1 MYPMLPVA
9 ETTQDELASGK
20 PGQWDR
26 RHWSD
31 LRHIASRTRS
41 TADARDRIEVDL
53 IPDVWAR
60 LILFSNA
67 LFNDHHPLH
76 KPALAAYRG
85 FLALLALRIRKH
97 VLLKATSLDLSAK
110 GNWPFSAAARQ
121 HRHGH
126 GVHQLYADTNWNE
139 IYLLKGDGGSLLGIT
154 SPLTLV
160 CPAQGPSLK
169 GLTQLPSSWFS
180 GAEFQDPSAKGILGD
195 EDRSLLAAWIGEL
208 KTNLAQYGEDQAA
221 VKWRRG
227 HSELVGLLAKFE
239 EDLGGAKRAE
249 AVGSHEGSL
258 RLGTSAYR
266 FLAVAVKAEE
276 ARLENSDLMLETE
289 VPLKAPILLPI
300 RVSDTDTIIEPPS
313 DPSKLCVVSGTSL
326 LDINVAVW
334 GDNRRSLAGRP
345 LPEDAEW
352 LDPKA
357 LFLDRLFF
365 LKGSQQRA
373 GLMHARGQRD
383 VADHFSEYPIL
394 PFLPK
399 LNELLTPADI
409 VRNVR
414 FSVEEHPTGT
424 VVVVKLRLP
433 LKNGR
438 AVEVT
443 RTYTSDQQTSIQQ
456 MPVLEVWPPFRR
468 DGWKRYNTFWWS
480 NSDMTFTADPFP
492 GTPGAVETESLPG
505 AQQIRVTQLNQ
516 PPDGFLLQ
524 YPQGPTGRSTM
535 QNAGFLLLKYAE
547 ITTPPT
553 GVWLAGV
560 DFGTS
565 STNVISHGER
575 SRETPLSLAQSGPL
589 RVVVGR
595 DADRA
600 EALYKYFLPFTPENT
615 ELAET
620 SPFLSFL
627 RMRHPE
633 NNEFREISGAHIFFY
648 SRSHNVQELSS
659 GRLAT
664 NLKWEGQ
671 SKVRSEPYLRQICIQ
686 TAAEAAMGG
695 AEGINWFYSLPTA
708 FSPYMRGEYRKVWR
722 LISRFIGES
731 TGLRSTQEPQ
741 QMTESFANAR
751 YFTHREEAPPV
762 VGAVFMDIGGGT
774 TDMSIWQD
782 NAERCGISIRFAG
795 RDIFLGPLFHL
806 RGRLIK
812 DFAAAMP
819 DRIPSATEARLL
831 SDQTEDD
838 FFAHAEAM
846 LRDVGTALPQQLH
859 RQDKLEAAALPV
871 RIGVAGLFYYLG
883 IVLRHLEQKGL
894 YKRSLGGVFVG
905 GNGAQLLHWADGGEY
920 DPGGAFAKVLTD
932 CLFAGTRWGDAAPRN
947 VQIKLSSRPKQEVA
961 VGLVVQ
967 STLVDAEEHWDDVIS
982 GEPFAIDGAAKAET
996 DLIGREDLP
1005 QAEVTDLPELRAFF
1019 AAYTRAAENIGYPRL
1034 NLTTD
1039 ALFTR
1044 ALERVRQSMANQR
1057 TQSAEEIELAPP
1069 FITGLQALCIG
1080 IAREV
1085 DRSRSAKLGR

>member
-1 MYPMLPVA
+1 
-9 ETTQDELASGK
+9 
-20 PGQWDR
+20 
-26 RHWSD
+26 
-31 LRHIASRTRS
+31 
-41 TADARDRIEVDL
+41 VDL

-67 LFNDHHPLH
+67 LFHDLHPLH
-76 KPALAAYRG
+76 RPALSAYRG

-97 VLLKATSLDLSAK
+97 VLLKATALNLGAK
-110 GNWPFSAAARQ
+110 SNWPFSAAARQ
-121 HRHGH
+121 GANGSH
-126 GVHQLYADTNWNE
+126 GVHQLYEDTNWNE
-139 IYLLKGDGGSLLGIT
+139 IYLLRGDGGSLLGIT

-160 CPAQGPSLK
+160 CPAQGPTLK
-169 GLTQLPSSWFS
+169 GLTQLPSSWFN
-180 GAEFQDPSAKGILGD
+180 GAEFQDPSAKGVLGD
-195 EDRSLLAAWIGEL
+195 EDRTLLAAWVGEL
-208 KTNLAQYGEDQAA
+208 RINLAQYDQDQARI
-221 VKWRRG
+221 KWHSG
-227 HSELVGLLAKFE
+227 HGALLGLLGKFE
-239 EDLGGAKRAE
+239 ADLGGRTRAE

-258 RLGTSAYR
+258 RLGNSAYHL
-266 FLAVAVKAEE
+266 LAVAVKAEE
-276 ARLENSDLMLETE
+276 ARLESSDLMLETA

-300 RVSDTDTIIEPPS
+300 RVSDTETVIEPPS
-313 DPSKLCVVSGTSL
+313 DPSKLCVVTGTSL
-326 LDINVAVW
+326 LDISTTVW
-334 GDNRRSLAGRP
+334 GDNKRSLAGRP
-345 LPEDAEW
+345 LPGDAEW
-352 LDPKA
+352 LDPKT

-373 GLMHARGQRD
+373 GLLHARGQRD
-383 VADHFSEYPIL
+383 VADHFSEYPAL
-394 PFLPK
+394 PFSARLID
-399 LNELLTPADI
+399 LLTPADI
-409 VRNVR
+409 VPNVR
-414 FSVEEHPTGT
+414 FSIEEQPTGN

-438 AVEVT
+438 AVEIT
-443 RTYTSDQQTSIQQ
+443 RAYGSDQQTSIQQ

-468 DGWKRYNTFWWS
+468 AGWKHYNTFWWS

-492 GTPGAVETESLPG
+492 GAPVAVETESLPG

-516 PPDGFLLQ
+516 APDGFLLQ
-524 YPQGPTGRSTM
+524 YPQGPAGRATM
-535 QNAGFLLLKYAE
+535 QNAGFILLKFAE

-553 GVWLAGV
+553 GDWVAGV

-565 STNVISHGER
+565 STNVILRGER
-575 SRETPLSLAQSGPL
+575 DKERPLSLAQSGPL

-633 NNEFREISGAHIFFY
+633 KNEFREISSAHVFFY

-671 SKVRSEPYLRQICIQ
+671 SKVRSEPYLRQVCIQ
-686 TAAEAAMGG
+686 SAAEAALAG
-695 AEGINWFYSLPTA
+695 AEGLNWFYSLPTA
-708 FSPYMRGEYRKVWR
+708 FTPYMRSEYRKVWK
-722 LISRFIGES
+722 LISRFIAES
-731 TGLRSTQEPQ
+731 TGLASTQDPQ

-774 TDMSIWQD
+774 TDISIWQD
-782 NAERCGISIRFAG
+782 NSERCGLSIRFAG
-795 RDIFLGPLFHL
+795 RDIFLAPLFHL

-812 DFAAAMP
+812 DFTTAMP
-819 DRIPSATEARLL
+819 GLVPSATEARLL
-831 SDQTEDD
+831 ADQAEDD

-846 LRDVGTALPQQLH
+846 LRDAGTALPQQLH

-871 RIGVAGLFYYLG
+871 RIGLAGLFYYLG

-894 YKRSLGGVFVG
+894 YKRNLGGIFVG
-905 GNGAQLLHWADGGEY
+905 GNGSQLLHWADGGEY
-920 DPGGAFAKVLTD
+920 DPGGAFAKVLID
-932 CLFAGTRWGDAAPRN
+932 SLFAGTRWADSAPKN
-947 VQIKLSSRPKQEVA
+947 VQIKLSGRPKQEVA

-967 STLVDAEEHWDDVIS
+967 STLVDVEEHWDDVIA
-982 GEPFAIDGAAKAET
+982 GEPFAVDGVSKTDT
-996 DLIGREDLP
+996 DLISREDLLK
-1005 QAEVTDLPELRAFF
+1005 AEVSELPELHTFF
-1019 AAYTRAAENIGYPRL
+1019 ANYTRAAESIGYPRL

-1039 ALFTR
+1039 PLFTR
-1044 ALERVRQSMANQR
+1044 ALERVRQAMANQR
-1057 TQSAEEIELAPP
+1057 TQSSEEIDLVPP
-1069 FITGLQALCIG
+1069 FITGLQALSIG
-1080 IAREV
+1080 IARES
-1085 DRSRSAKLGR
+1085 DRTRSVKSGR

>member
-9 ETTQDELASGK
+9 ETTQDDLASGK
-20 PGQWDR
+20 PGQWDK
-26 RHWSD
+26 RHWTD
-31 LRHIASRTRS
+31 LRHIAGRTRS
-41 TADARDRIEVDL
+41 TAGDRDRIEVDL

-97 VLLKATSLDLSAK
+97 VLLKSVALDLATK

-121 HRHGH
+121 QKH

-139 IYLLKGDGGSLLGIT
+139 IYLLRGDGGSLLGIT

-160 CPAQGPSLK
+160 CPAQGPTLK

-180 GAEFQDPSAKGILGD
+180 GAEFQDPAAKGVLGD
-195 EDRSLLAAWIGEL
+195 EDRTLLAAWVHEL
-208 KTNLAQYGEDQAA
+208 KTNLAHYGQDDAA
-221 VKWRRG
+221 VKWHAG
-227 HSELVGLLAKFE
+227 HGALLGLLSKFE
-239 EDLGGAKRAE
+239 EDLGGHTRAE

-258 RLGTSAYR
+258 RLGNSAYR
-266 FLAVAVKAEE
+266 FLAVGVKAEE
-276 ARLENSDLMLETE
+276 ARLDNSDLMLETS
-289 VPLKAPILLPI
+289 VALKAPLLLPI
-300 RVSDTDTIIEPPS
+300 RVNDPDTVIEPPS
-313 DPSKLCVVSGTSL
+313 DPSKLCVVGGTSL
-326 LDINVAVW
+326 LDINIAVW

-345 LPEDAEW
+345 LPGDAEW
-352 LDPKA
+352 LDPKT

-365 LKGSQQRA
+365 LKGSQQRS
-373 GLMHARGQRD
+373 GLLHARGQRD
-383 VADHFSEYPIL
+383 VADHFSEYPVL
-394 PFLPK
+394 PFVPK
-399 LNELLTPADI
+399 LNDLLTPADI

-414 FSVEEHPTGT
+414 FSIEEHPTGT
-424 VVVVKLRLP
+424 VVAVKLRLP

-443 RTYTSDQQTSIQQ
+443 RMYSSDQQTSIQQ
-456 MPVLEVWPPFRR
+456 IPVLEVWPPFRR
-468 DGWKRYNTFWWS
+468 KGWTHYNTFWWS
-480 NSDMTFTADPFP
+480 NSDLTFTADPFP
-492 GTPGAVETESLPG
+492 GVPSAVEVESLPG
-505 AQQIRVTQLNQ
+505 GQQIRVTEMNQ

-524 YPQGPTGRSTM
+524 YPQGAPGRSTM
-535 QNAGFLLLKYAE
+535 QNAGFVLLKFAE

-553 GVWLAGV
+553 GVWVAGV

-565 STNVISHGER
+565 STNIISHGER
-575 SRETPLSLAQSGPL
+575 GRETPLSLTQSGPL
-589 RVVVGR
+589 RVVMSR
-595 DADRA
+595 DADRP
-600 EALYKYFLPFTPENT
+600 EALYKYFLPFAPENA
-615 ELAET
+615 ERAET

-633 NNEFREISGAHIFFY
+633 KNEFREISGAHVFFY

-671 SKVRSEPYLRQICIQ
+671 SKVRSEPYLRQVCLQ

-695 AEGINWFYSLPTA
+695 AEGINWSYSLPTA
-708 FSPYMRGEYRKVWR
+708 FSRYMRGEYRKVWR
-722 LISRFIGES
+722 LISRFIEES
-731 TGLRSTQEPQ
+731 TGLHSTQEPQ

-774 TDMSIWQD
+774 TDISIWQD
-782 NAERCGISIRFAG
+782 NVERCGISIRFAG
-795 RDIFLGPLFHL
+795 RDIFLGPLYHL

-812 DFAAAMP
+812 DFTAAMP
-819 DRIPSATEARLL
+819 DRIPPSQEARLL

-846 LRDVGTALPQQLH
+846 LRDAGTALPQQLH

-871 RIGVAGLFYYLG
+871 RIGLAGLFYYLG
-883 IVLRHLEQKGL
+883 IVLRHLEEKGL

-932 CLFAGTRWGDAAPRN
+932 CLFAGARWGDTAPKN

-967 STLVDAEEHWDDVIS
+967 STLVDAEEHWDDVIA
-982 GEPFAIDGAAKAET
+982 GEPFTVDGVAKREI
-996 DLIGREDLP
+996 DLIANEDLLR
-1005 QAEVTDLPELRAFF
+1005 AEVSDLPELRAFF
-1019 AAYTRAAENIGYPRL
+1019 TAYTQATDSIGYPRL
-1034 NLTTD
+1034 TLVNEGM
-1039 ALFTR
+1039 FTR
-1044 ALERVRQSMANQR
+1044 AIERVRQSMANQR

-1080 IAREV
+1080 IAKEA
-1085 DRSRSAKLGR
+1085 DRTRSAKLGR